1 MGVVV
6 QLEQRKCII
15 TIYIYYC
22 RHAYKN
28 GSGDDSPVMNEKDKG
43 ALIAAGRMWER
54 GCRDGARAYG

>member
-28 GSGDDSPVMNEKDKG
+28 GSGDDSPGMNEKDKG
-43 ALIAAGRMWER
+43 ALIAAGRM
-54 GCRDGARAYG
+54 